1 MVKTIVRSVFSSEWR
16 NASTWIMGIRKNLR
30 HSLILCCYSF
40 FKMFLNL
47 SPSDFWQFR
56 LFIGLIIDN
65 TNNIVNNL
73 DRFMFWSA
81 QIDTPIG

>member
-1 MVKTIVRSVFSSEWR
+1 
-16 NASTWIMGIRKNLR
+16 
-30 HSLILCCYSF
+30 
-40 FKMFLNL
+40 MFLNL
-47 SPSDFWQFR
+47 SPSDFWQFW

-65 TNNIVNNL
+65 PNNIVNNL